1 MATTTR
7 KKATRTPIDPNLLY
21 PVASQLSSRIRDKLG
36 FTHKVT
42 VYPQDP
48 LVAERNKEHA
58 LKRISLTLDWEPGL
72 MDGPSSSRV
81 TVVDFDADLRKLDAP
96 AHWDEEARCFT
107 LAHWDEVKGSFVEDK
122 TPVAKQPGSAQF
134 RQVNAWA
141 IVEFALSFFEDPAIL
156 GRKIPWAFGANRLIV
171 VPHAG
176 YARNAYYDRN
186 TGTLQFYYCGPAEDR
201 VYTCLSHDII
211 AHEAGHAILDG
222 IRPYYIEPTS
232 AQTAGFHE
240 FFADLTAVMLALRHN
255 PVRKAVA
262 DRCQADLKRD
272 TIIADLAEEFGE
284 SLGSEGGKETARTN
298 LRSAMNSYDMDY
310 LATNLE
316 PHECSQVLTGAMFDI
331 LALMAVAIRDGK
343 TGADIAEAFAMGSE
357 DAEPEPS
364 EEESQDEKAA
374 SVNASSYRGPLWT
387 AFDAWSR
394 LTMRAL
400 DYCPPV
406 DIQYADFAR
415 AVLRADELAYPTDHR
430 GYRAIARVVFG
441 DGEGGRKILKLQEEH
456 ELFPSDFRGL
466 DITRIAGSLTAA
478 YRFIHDN
485 RETLHIPPYQD
496 FIIADLYDTKK
507 SLPGARRLP
516 REIVIEYLWSED
528 VELAGRQFG
537 PLDGQYFPLW
547 CGGTLVFDSIGNVL
561 SWAYKPGIQWW
572 PKNSPLDRQHGEER
586 LAELRTYLAYLAERG
601 MIGRAQAPRGGG
613 IVTGRTEKGLRL
625 RKASCAGGG
634 V

>member
-1 MATTTR
+1 MATKTR
-7 KKATRTPIDPNLLY
+7 KRATRTPVDPNLLY
-21 PVASQLSSRIRDKLG
+21 PVAAQLSGEVRNKLG

-48 LVAERNKEHA
+48 LVAERNEEHA
-58 LKRISLTLDWEPGL
+58 LKKINLALDWEPGL
-72 MDGPSSSRV
+72 MDGPTSSRV
-81 TVVDFDADLRKLDAP
+81 TVVDFDADRRSLDAP

-107 LAHWDEVKGSFVEDK
+107 LAHWDEAKGGFVPDK
-122 TPVAKQPGSAQF
+122 TPVAKRPDSAQF

-141 IVEFALSFFEDPAIL
+141 IVEFALSFFENPAVL
-156 GRKIPWAFGANRLIV
+156 GRKIPWAFRANRLIV

-176 YARNAYYDRN
+176 YAKNAYYDRN
-186 TGTLQFYYCGPAEDR
+186 TGTLQFYYCGPDDDR

-222 IRPYYIEPTS
+222 IRPHYVEPTS

-240 FFADLTAVMLALRHN
+240 FFADLAAVMLALRHN

-284 SLGSEGGKETARTN
+284 ALGSQSGKETARTN

-310 LATNLE
+310 LAANLE

-331 LALMAVAIRDGK
+331 LARIAVAIRDGK
-343 TGADIAEAFAMGSE
+343 TGTDLADASALESDAA
-357 DAEPEPS
+357 DAEEP
-364 EEESQDEKAA
+364 EEESQEEKEPA
-374 SVNASSYRGPLWT
+374 VRASSYRGPLWT

-394 LTMRAL
+394 LAMRAL

-406 DIQYADFAR
+406 DIQYADYAR
-415 AVLRADELAYPTDHR
+415 AVLRADELAYPTDDR
-430 GYRAIARVVFG
+430 GYRAIAKAVFG

-466 DITRIAGSLTAA
+466 DITRIAGSVTAA

-496 FIIADLYDTKK
+496 FIVADLYDTKK

-516 REIVIEYLWSED
+516 REIVIEYVWSED
-528 VELAGRQFG
+528 IELTGSQFG
-537 PLDGQYFPLW
+537 PLNGQYFPLW

-561 SWAYKPGIQWW
+561 SWAYKPGVQWCPRNW
-572 PKNSPLDRQHGEER
+572 PLDRQTGEAR
-586 LAELRTYLAYLAERG
+586 AAELRKYLTYLAERG
-601 MIGRAQAPRGGG
+601 MIGRAQAPGSSG
-613 IVTGRTEKGLRL
+613 IVIGRTEKGLRL
-625 RKASCAGGG
+625 RKASGAGGG

>member
-7 KKATRTPIDPNLLY
+7 TKTTLTPVDPNLLY

-58 LKRISLTLDWEPGL
+58 LKKINLALDWEPGM
-72 MDGPSSSRV
+72 MDGPTSSRI
-81 TVVDFDADLRKLDAP
+81 TVVDFDADQRKLSAP

-107 LAHWDEVKGSFVEDK
+107 LAHWDEAKGVVVPDK
-122 TPVAKQPGSAQF
+122 TPVAKQPDSAQF

-141 IVEFALSFFEDPAIL
+141 IVEFALSFFEDPAVL

-176 YARNAYYDRN
+176 FAQNAYYDRN
-186 TGTLQFYYCGPAEDR
+186 TGTLQFYYCGTAEDP

-211 AHEAGHAILDG
+211 AHETGHAILDG
-222 IRPYYIEPTS
+222 IRPYYVEPTS

-240 FFADLTAVMLALRHN
+240 FFADLTAVTLAMRHN

-262 DRCQADLKRD
+262 DRCQGDLKRD
-272 TIIADLAEEFGE
+272 KIIAGLAEQFGE
-284 SLGSEGGKETARTN
+284 ALGKQSGKETARTN

-331 LALMAVAIRDGK
+331 LARIAVAIRDGTAG
-343 TGADIAEAFAMGSE
+343 TGGTNASAGD
-357 DAEPEPS
+357 DDVAEPEEA
-364 EEESQDEKAA
+364 EEEGKGEKEPSVSAA
-374 SVNASSYRGPLWT
+374 SYRAPLWT

-394 LTMRAL
+394 LAMRAL

-406 DIQYADFAR
+406 DIQYADYAR
-415 AVLRADELAYPTDHR
+415 AVLRADELAYPTDYR
-430 GYRAIARVVFG
+430 GYRAIAKAVFG
-441 DGEGGRKILKLQEEH
+441 DGAGGRKILKLRDEQ

-507 SLPGARRLP
+507 SLPGARKLP
-516 REIVIEYLWSED
+516 REVVIEYLWSED
-528 VELAGRQFG
+528 TELAGRQFG
-537 PLDGQYFPLW
+537 PLNGQYYPLW

-561 SWAYKPGIQWW
+561 SWNYKPGVQWS
-572 PKNSPLDRQHGEER
+572 PKSWPLDRQLGEER
-586 LAELRTYLAYLAERG
+586 LAELRKYLAYLAERG
-601 MIGRAQAPRGGG
+601 MLSRPKGPRGGG
-613 IVTGRTEKGLRL
+613 IVAGRTEKGLRL
-625 RKASCAGGG
+625 RKASGAGGG

>member
-1 MATTTR
+1 MSHS
-7 KKATRTPIDPNLLY
+7 TPVDPNLLY
-21 PVASQLSSRIRDKLG
+21 PVASQLSSRIRDRLG
-36 FTHKVT
+36 FTHKVA

-58 LKRISLTLDWEPGL
+58 LKRINLALDWEPGL

-81 TVVDFDADLRKLDAP
+81 TVVDFDADLRKLNAP
-96 AHWDEEARCFT
+96 AHWDEGARCFT
-107 LAHWDEVKGSFVEDK
+107 LAHWDEAKGSFVPET
-122 TPVAKQPGSAQF
+122 TPVAKQPGSPQF

-156 GRKIPWAFGANRLIV
+156 GRKIPWAFGANRLIL

-186 TGTLQFYYCGPAEDR
+186 TGTLQFYYCGPVEDR

-262 DRCQADLKRD
+262 DRCKGDLRRD

-284 SLGSEGGKETARTN
+284 ALGSRSGKETARTN

-310 LATNLE
+310 LAANLE

-331 LALMAVAIRDGK
+331 LARIAVAIRDG
-343 TGADIAEAFAMGSE
+343 TAG
-357 DAEPEPS
+357 AEPDPADEEAGEAS
-364 EEESQDEKAA
+364 EQEAERPVS
-374 SVNASSYRGPLWT
+374 ASSYRAPLWS

-394 LTMRAL
+394 LAMRGL

-406 DIQYADFAR
+406 DIQYADYAR
-415 AVLRADELAYPTDHR
+415 AVLRADELAYPTDHK
-430 GYRAIARVVFG
+430 GYRAIARAVFG
-441 DGEGGRKILKLQEEH
+441 DGEGGRKILKLHAEH

-466 DITRIAGSLTAA
+466 DITRIAGSITAA

-496 FIIADLYDTKK
+496 LIVADLYDTKK

-528 VELAGRQFG
+528 IELAGRQFG
-537 PLDGQYFPLW
+537 PLNGKFFPLW

-561 SWAYKPGIQWW
+561 SWAYKPGVQWW
-572 PKNSPLDRQHGEER
+572 SRSWPLDRQQGEER
-586 LAELRTYLAYLAERG
+586 AAELRYYLAYLVERG
-601 MIGRAQAPRGGG
+601 LIGRAQAPRGGG
-613 IVTGRTEKGLRL
+613 IVTGRTEKGLHL
-625 RKASCAGGG
+625 RKAPGSGGDA
-634 V
+634 